1 MNDVLNN
8 IAPLSVFTLASGTH
22 HYDIRFSQKA
32 GTFAIQNT
40 EED

>member
-8 IAPLSVFTLASGTH
+8 ITPLSLFTLASGTH

>member
-8 IAPLSVFTLASGTH
+8 RAPLILFTLASGAH
-22 HYDIRFSQKA
+22 HYDIRFSQKV